1 MKEILEVA
9 MVLSFGA
16 AWPTSIAKSLRARTA
31 KGKSL
36 FFLLIILFGYA
47 CGISSKFA
55 AGNLNYVV
63 LFYIINFVMVS
74 IDVLIHFRNQKL
86 DRLRDREQQF

>member
-9 MVLSFGA
+9 MVVSFGA
-16 AWPTSIAKSLRARTA
+16 AWPTSIIKSLRARTA
-31 KGKSL
+31 KGKSS

-47 CGISSKFA
+47 CGIGSKVA

-63 LFYIINFVMVS
+63 IFYIVNFVMVS
-74 IDVLIHFRNQKL
+74 IDVALCFYNQKL
-86 DRLRDREQQF
+86 DRQRDREQQF

>member
-9 MVLSFGA
+9 MVLAFGA
-16 AWPTSIAKSLRARTA
+16 SWPTSIAKSIRARTA

-47 CGISSKFA
+47 CGIGSKVV
-55 AGNLNYVV
+55 AGTLNYVV
-63 LFYIINFVMVS
+63 IFYMLNSVMVS
-74 IDVLIHFRNQKL
+74 IDILLYFRNQKL
-86 DRLRDREQQF
+86 DRLRAHEQQF

>member
-16 AWPTSIAKSLRARTA
+16 AWPTSIAKSIKARTA
-31 KGKSL
+31 KGKSI
-36 FFLLIILFGYA
+36 FFLFIILFGYA
-47 CGISSKFA
+47 CGIGSKVA

-63 LFYIINFVMVS
+63 IFYIINFVMVS
-74 IDVLIHFRNQKL
+74 IDMAFYFRNQKI
-86 DRLRDREQQF
+86 DRQRDLNQTF

>member
-1 MKEILEVA
+1 MKELLEVA
-9 MVLSFGA
+9 MVVSFGA
-16 AWPTSIAKSLRARTA
+16 AWPTSIAKSIKARTA

-47 CGISSKFA
+47 CGIGSKIA
-55 AGNLNYVV
+55 GGNLNYVV
-63 LFYIINFVMVS
+63 IFYMINFVMVT
-74 IDVLIHFRNQKL
+74 IDISLYFRNRKI

>member
-16 AWPTSIAKSLRARTA
+16 AWPTSIAKSIKARTA
-31 KGKSL
+31 KGKSI
-36 FFLLIILFGYA
+36 FFLSIILFGYA
-47 CGISSKFA
+47 CGIGSKFA

-63 LFYIINFVMVS
+63 IFYIINFVMVS
-74 IDVLIHFRNQKL
+74 IDMAIYFRNQKI
-86 DRLRDREQQF
+86 DRQRDLNQTF